1 MRFLNSF
8 IKQAINHK
16 INTITSAELIELG
29 LKYKIIITKQEAA
42 MIVKILRRETV
53 DITNDMQRKR
63 ILKQIWLEVGPDI
76 QVKIQRLLNELLGLN
91 Q

>member
-16 INTITSAELIELG
+16 INTLTAEELIELG
-29 LKYKIIITKQEAA
+29 HKYKILITKQEASK
-42 MIVKILRRETV
+42 IINILRRETV
-53 DITNDMQRKR
+53 DITNEAQRKK

-91 Q
+91 